1 MGAETGRA
9 AAEIA
14 RGWLGTPYQH
24 QASCKGAGADC
35 LGLLRGVWRALYGG
49 EPMALPAY
57 TPDWGEC
64 DGREALLDGARKLL
78 LPAGPELQTGDVLV
92 LRMRSNGPAK
102 HLAILGQ
109 SAPCSLIHAYSGRGV
124 VESSLTPAWAR
135 RIAGHFRFPD
145 RSE

>member
-1 MGAETGRA
+1 MGADIGFEA
-9 AAEIA
+9 AAIA

-35 LGLLRGVWRALYGG
+35 LGLLRGVWRALYGA
-49 EPMALPAY
+49 EPMVLPAY

-64 DGREALLDGARKLL
+64 DGRETLLNGARKLL
-78 LPAGPELQTGDVLV
+78 PSAGPELRIGDVLV
-92 LRMRSNGPAK
+92 LRMRSMGAAK

-109 SAPCSLIHAYSGRGV
+109 TTPATMIHAYSGRGV